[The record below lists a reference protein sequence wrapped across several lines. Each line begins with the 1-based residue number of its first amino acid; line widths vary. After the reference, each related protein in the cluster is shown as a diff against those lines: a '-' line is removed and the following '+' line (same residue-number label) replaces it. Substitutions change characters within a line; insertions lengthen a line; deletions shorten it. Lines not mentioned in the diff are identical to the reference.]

1 MKWREHKL
9 LKPPTEEEMACMEPE
24 DLVKAWELYHEA
36 ITNAEAD
43 PYRYGF
49 VLPHWEYAD
58 ELLAEFRTL
67 VLLGANRSGKT
78 SYSARAIVKAGMAN
92 PRGLIFC
99 FAQNHETSVL
109 VQQRAVYEAL
119 PAEHKKSK
127 GNDGSISFT
136 YKNGFSDKKMILPNR
151 TQIIFKTYTQYQ
163 QDDAILEGM
172 ELGSPEPT
180 GENVGAWLD
189 EYLLGMEMIDR
200 LMLRLA
206 THNAKL
212 ILSFTPK
219 DGETETVRN
228 YRNTAT
234 TVESKIVKEGLAAS
248 RNVPIIQHN
257 KRMNAGV
264 SYFHSKDN
272 PWSGYESLLEQC
284 VAKDDDEYSLTAL
297 YGVPTSSLGGKF
309 PRFSPE
315 LNVLP
320 HNDVIERIEDSTR
333 YMVID
338 PAGSKPWFMTWIAV
352 DPSNTWYVY
361 REWPDMSHG
370 AWAQER
376 NGKWVQ
382 GEACKQKLGYGVLDY
397 VELIKNLEDSEEMFM
412 RLIDPRMGANK
423 YSSEHGGQSDY
434 ISDLEDHGI
443 IVIPAPGIDEEP
455 GLQAIQDKLAFRTN
469 KPIDS
474 VNRPHFYISDRCDNT
489 IQAMQEYDGKSR
501 DHPHKDPIDC
511 LRYAAVYNIDYIS
524 KNSMKTVTNKKGG
537 Y

>member
-1 MKWREHKL
+1 
-9 LKPPTEEEMACMEPE
+9 MEPE
-24 DLVKAWELYHEA
+24 ELLRLHMIYHEA
-36 ITNAEAD
+36 IANADAD

-58 ELLAEFRTL
+58 KLLAEFRTL
-67 VLLGANRSGKT
+67 VLLGGNRSAK
-78 SYSARAIVKAGMAN
+78 SSFSARCIVRSAVSN

-99 FAQNHETSVL
+99 FAQNHEISVV

-119 PAEHKKSK
+119 PVEYKKSK
-127 GNDGSISFT
+127 ANDGSISFT
-136 YKNGFSDKKMILPNR
+136 YKNGFSDKKLILPNN
-151 TQIIFKTYTQYQ
+151 TQIIFKTYAQYQ
-163 QDDAILEGM
+163 QDDTILEGM
-172 ELGSPEPT
+172 ELGSPEPVV
-180 GENVGAWLD
+180 ENVGAWLD
-189 EYLLGMEMIDR
+189 EYLQGMEMIKR

-212 ILSFTPK
+212 VISFTPK

-234 TVESKIVKEGLAAS
+234 TIESRMVSDGLS
-248 RNVPIIQHN
+248 SPRNVPYIQHN
-257 KRMNAGV
+257 QRMNAGIM
-264 SYFHSKDN
+264 YFHSKDN

-284 VAKDDDEYSLTAL
+284 VAMGDDDYTLTAL
-297 YGVPTSSLGGKF
+297 YGVPTSSISGKF

-320 HNDVIERIEDSTR
+320 HDVVMERIKECTR

-361 REWPDMSHG
+361 REWPDISHG
-370 AWAQER
+370 EWAQER
-376 NGKWVQ
+376 NGKWIQ

-397 VELIKNLEDSEEMFM
+397 VELIKTLEEGEEIFM

-434 ISDLEDHGI
+434 ISDLEDYDI
-443 IVIPAPGIDEEP
+443 IAIPAPGIDEEP
-455 GLQAIQDKLAFRTN
+455 GLQAIQGKLAFRTN

-489 IQAMQEYDGKSR
+489 IKAMQEYDGKSR

-511 LRYAAVYNIDYIS
+511 LRYAAVYNIDYVS
-524 KNSMKTVTNKKGG
+524 DTSMKTVTNKKGG